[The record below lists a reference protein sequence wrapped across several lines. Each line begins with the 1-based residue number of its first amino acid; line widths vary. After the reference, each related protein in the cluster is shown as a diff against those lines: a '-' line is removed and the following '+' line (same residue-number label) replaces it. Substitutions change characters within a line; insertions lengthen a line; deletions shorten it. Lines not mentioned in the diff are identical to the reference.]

1 MQMGGPMLSAL
12 TTEPW
17 RSVPPRTMLYVRH
30 RLARHTNR
38 DIARH
43 YKISEATVRW
53 SLITLAR
60 RFRRHGLRVHGVTDV
75 LILAA
80 QDRLPAEP
88 LPADPTFVGVVE
100 PDPPPLAEAG

>member
-1 MQMGGPMLSAL
+1 MQSAQ

-17 RSVPPRTMLYVRH
+17 RSVSPRTMLYVRH

-38 DIARH
+38 EIASW
-43 YKISEATVRW
+43 YGVSEATVRW
-53 SLITLAR
+53 SLVKVSK
-60 RFRRHGLRVHGVTDV
+60 RFRRHGLRVHGVADV

-80 QDRLPAEP
+80 YDRLPAEP